1 MTNPYQCEDCTT
13 PWPSLKAANECAILD
28 AIEARQARRPS
39 TRTTHTVLR
48 LDND

>member
-28 AIEARQARRPS
+28 AAETRQARRPVRS
-39 TRTTHTVLR
+39 VMRPASYWE
-48 LDND
+48 DD